1 MGELYF
7 KTDAGKQE
15 IQDRG
20 RKLPASL
27 RSLLLMVDGQ
37 RDQTQ
42 LRDLMAGL
50 RAPDDALEQ
59 LLVMGLVKRSDPV
72 PPPAPPAAAAAAP
85 VASVAPT
92 PTPTPTPKTATL
104 AELAAAAG
112 PLPGEVQLPA
122 DFGRYRRLYEIVTD
136 TVRRHLGLK
145 GYFLQLKVEK
155 CADVDA
161 LLALLPE
168 IATALTKA
176 KDHTFATDWLTRTR
190 AEIQA

>member
-1 MGELYF
+1 MGELYY

-50 RAPDDALEQ
+50 RVPDDALEQ
-59 LLVMGLVKRSDPV
+59 LLVMGLVKRDGPAA
-72 PPPAPPAAAAAAP
+72 PAPPVALPSAAP
-85 VASVAPT
+85 
-92 PTPTPTPKTATL
+92 TL
-104 AELAAAAG
+104 ATLAAAAG

-136 TVRRHLGLK
+136 TVRRHMGLK
-145 GYFLQLKVEK
+145 GYFIQLKVEK

-176 KDHTFATDWLTRTR
+176 KDHTFASEWLARTR
-190 AEIQA
+190 AEVQA

>member
-37 RDQTQ
+37 RDQEQ
-42 LRDLMAGL
+42 LRDLMTGL

-59 LLVMGLVKRSDPV
+59 LLVMGLVKRNESA
-72 PPPAPPAAAAAAP
+72 APPTPAAPIAPTTPSTSAAPTLAAMAAAN
-85 VASVAPT
+85 
-92 PTPTPTPKTATL
+92 
-104 AELAAAAG
+104 G

-136 TVRRHLGLK
+136 TVRRHMGLK

-155 CADVDA
+155 CSDVDA

-176 KDHTFATDWLTRTR
+176 KDHTFASDWLARTR
-190 AEIQA
+190 AEVQA

>member
-1 MGELYF
+1 VEVAELYF
-7 KTDAGKQE
+7 KTDAGRQE

-42 LRDLMAGL
+42 LRDLMTGL
-50 RAPDDALEQ
+50 HAPDDALEQ
-59 LLVMGLVKRSDPV
+59 LLVMGLVKRNEPAAAT
-72 PPPAPPAAAAAAP
+72 PPPAPALAVAA
-85 VASVAPT
+85 T
-92 PTPTPTPKTATL
+92 
-104 AELAAAAG
+104 G
-112 PLPGEVQLPA
+112 PLPGEVKLPA
-122 DFGRYRRLYEIVTD
+122 DFGRYRSLYEIVTD

-168 IATALTKA
+168 VATALTKA
-176 KDHTFATDWLTRTR
+176 KDHTFASEWLARTR
-190 AEIQA
+190 AEVEAKA

>member
-42 LRDLMAGL
+42 LRDLMTGL
-50 RAPDDALEQ
+50 HAPDDALEQ
-59 LLVMGLVKRSDPV
+59 LLVMGLVKRSE
-72 PPPAPPAAAAAAP
+72 PAAPAVPAAP
-85 VASVAPT
+85 A
-92 PTPTPTPKTATL
+92 L
-104 AELAAAAG
+104 AVVETG
-112 PLPGEVQLPA
+112 PLPGEVKLPA
-122 DFGRYRRLYEIVTD
+122 DFGRYRSLYEIVTD
-136 TVRRHLGLK
+136 TVRRHIGLK
-145 GYFLQLKVEK
+145 GYFLQLKIEK

-176 KDHTFATDWLTRTR
+176 KDHTFASEWLARTR

>member
-1 MGELYF
+1 MGELYY

-37 RDQTQ
+37 RDQAQ

-50 RAPDDALEQ
+50 RVPEDALEQ
-59 LLVMGLVKRSDPV
+59 LLVMGLVKRDQ
-72 PPPAPPAAAAAAP
+72 PAGQASSAAQ
-85 VASVAPT
+85 S
-92 PTPTPTPKTATL
+92 
-104 AELAAAAG
+104 LAATVTA

-136 TVRRHLGLK
+136 TVRRHMGLK
-145 GYFLQLKVEK
+145 GYFIQLKIEK

-176 KDHTFATDWLTRTR
+176 KDHTFASEWLARTR
-190 AEIQA
+190 AEVQA

>member
-1 MGELYF
+1 MNVAEHYC

-42 LRDLMAGL
+42 LRELMTGL
-50 RAPDDALEQ
+50 HAPDDALEQ
-59 LLVMGLVKRSDPV
+59 LLAMGLVKRDDPTTTAAAGVSV
-72 PPPAPPAAAAAAP
+72 PPPAPAVPGSAVPAPAA
-85 VASVAPT
+85 
-92 PTPTPTPKTATL
+92 
-104 AELAAAAG
+104 
-112 PLPGEVQLPA
+112 PLPGEVKLPA
-122 DFGRYRRLYEIVTD
+122 DFGRYRSLYEIVTD
-136 TVRRHLGLK
+136 TIRRHLGLK
-145 GYFLQLKVEK
+145 GYFMQLRVEK
-155 CADVDA
+155 CADVDE

-176 KDHTFATDWLTRTR
+176 KDHTFASEWLARTR
-190 AEIQA
+190 AEIKA

>member
-15 IQDRG
+15 MQDRG

-37 RDQTQ
+37 RDQVQ
-42 LRDLMAGL
+42 LRDLMTGL
-50 RAPDDALEQ
+50 HAPDDALEQ
-59 LLVMGLVKRSDPV
+59 LLVMGLVKRSEPV
-72 PPPAPPAAAAAAP
+72 APAAPAVPTLVAAA
-85 VASVAPT
+85 T
-92 PTPTPTPKTATL
+92 
-104 AELAAAAG
+104 G

-145 GYFLQLKVEK
+145 GYFIQLKVEK
-155 CADVDA
+155 CADADA

-176 KDHTFATDWLTRTR
+176 KDHTFASEWLTRTR
-190 AEIQA
+190 AEVQA

>member
-1 MGELYF
+1 MAELYF
-7 KTDAGKQE
+7 KTDAGRQE
-15 IQDRG
+15 ILDRG

-50 RAPDDALEQ
+50 HAPDDALEQ
-59 LLVMGLVKRSDPV
+59 LLVMGLVKRNEPAV
-72 PPPAPPAAAAAAP
+72 PTAPALAVAAAA
-85 VASVAPT
+85 
-92 PTPTPTPKTATL
+92 
-104 AELAAAAG
+104 

-122 DFGRYRRLYEIVTD
+122 DFGRYRRLYEIVSD
-136 TVRRHLGLK
+136 TVRRHMGLK
-145 GYFLQLKVEK
+145 GYFIQLKVEK

-176 KDHTFATDWLTRTR
+176 KDHTFASDWLARTR
-190 AEIQA
+190 AEVQA

>member
-1 MGELYF
+1 MKVGELYF

-37 RDQTQ
+37 RDQAQ

-50 RAPDDALEQ
+50 HAPDDALEQ
-59 LLVMGLVKRSDPV
+59 LLVMGLVKRNE
-72 PPPAPPAAAAAAP
+72 PAAPTMPAAP
-85 VASVAPT
+85 
-92 PTPTPTPKTATL
+92 TL
-104 AELAAAAG
+104 AVAATG
-112 PLPGEVQLPA
+112 PLPGEVKLPA
-122 DFGRYRRLYEIVTD
+122 DFGRYRSLYEIVTD

-145 GYFLQLKVEK
+145 GYFLQLKIEK

-168 IATALTKA
+168 VATALTKA
-176 KDHTFATDWLTRTR
+176 KDHTFASEWLARTR
-190 AEIQA
+190 AEIKA

>member
-1 MGELYF
+1 VEVAELYF
-7 KTDAGKQE
+7 KTDAGRQE

-42 LRDLMAGL
+42 LRDLMTGL
-50 RAPDDALEQ
+50 HAPDDALEQ
-59 LLVMGLVKRSDPV
+59 LLVMGLVKRNE
-72 PPPAPPAAAAAAP
+72 PAAATPPAAPALAVAA
-85 VASVAPT
+85 T
-92 PTPTPTPKTATL
+92 
-104 AELAAAAG
+104 G
-112 PLPGEVQLPA
+112 PLPGEVKLPA
-122 DFGRYRRLYEIVTD
+122 DFGRYRSLYEIVTD

-168 IATALTKA
+168 VATALTKA
-176 KDHTFATDWLTRTR
+176 KDHTFASEWLARTR
-190 AEIQA
+190 AEVEAKA

>member
-1 MGELYF
+1 MGRPRATPVWGVKVGELYY

-37 RDQTQ
+37 RDQAQ
-42 LRDLMAGL
+42 LRELMTGL
-50 RAPDDALEQ
+50 RVPDDALEQ
-59 LLVMGLVKRSDPV
+59 LLVMGLVKRSEPA
-72 PPPAPPAAAAAAP
+72 APPTAQASPAAP
-85 VASVAPT
+85 
-92 PTPTPTPKTATL
+92 TL
-104 AELAAAAG
+104 AALAAAAG

-136 TVRRHLGLK
+136 TVRRHMGLK
-145 GYFLQLKVEK
+145 GYFLQLKIEK

-176 KDHTFATDWLTRTR
+176 KDHTFASEWLARTR
-190 AEIQA
+190 AEVQA

>member
-1 MGELYF
+1 MPVRGVEVGELYY

-37 RDQTQ
+37 RDQAQ
-42 LRDLMAGL
+42 LRELMTGL
-50 RAPDDALEQ
+50 RVPDDALEQ
-59 LLVMGLVKRSDPV
+59 LLVMGLVKRDG
-72 PPPAPPAAAAAAP
+72 PAAPAAVP
-85 VASVAPT
+85 VASVAP
-92 PTPTPTPKTATL
+92 PSTAPTL
-104 AELAAAAG
+104 AALAAG

-136 TVRRHLGLK
+136 TVRRHIGLK
-145 GYFLQLKVEK
+145 GYFIQLKIEK

-161 LLALLPE
+161 LIALLPE

-176 KDHTFATDWLTRTR
+176 KDHTFASEWLARTR
-190 AEIQA
+190 AEVQA

>member
-37 RDQTQ
+37 RDQSQ

-50 RAPDDALEQ
+50 HAPDDALEQ
-59 LLVMGLVKRSDPV
+59 LLVMGLVKRNEPE
-72 PPPAPPAAAAAAP
+72 APPTVP
-85 VASVAPT
+85 
-92 PTPTPTPKTATL
+92 ATL
-104 AELAAAAG
+104 TLAVAAAG
-112 PLPGEVQLPA
+112 PLPGEVKLPA

-136 TVRRHLGLK
+136 TVRRHMGLK
-145 GYFLQLKVEK
+145 GYFIQLKVEK

-176 KDHTFATDWLTRTR
+176 KDHTFASDWLARTR
-190 AEIQA
+190 AEVQA

>member
-1 MGELYF
+1 MAELYF

-50 RAPDDALEQ
+50 HAPDDALEQ
-59 LLVMGLVKRSDPV
+59 LLVMGLVKRNE
-72 PPPAPPAAAAAAP
+72 PAAPAVPAAP
-85 VASVAPT
+85 ASAVAAS
-92 PTPTPTPKTATL
+92 
-104 AELAAAAG
+104 G
-112 PLPGEVQLPA
+112 PLPGEVKLPA
-122 DFGRYRRLYEIVTD
+122 DFGRYRSLYEIVTD
-136 TVRRHLGLK
+136 TVRRHIGLK
-145 GYFLQLKVEK
+145 GYFLQLKIEK

-176 KDHTFATDWLTRTR
+176 KDHTFASEWLARTR

>member
-1 MGELYF
+1 VEVGELYY

-37 RDQTQ
+37 RDQAQ

-50 RAPDDALEQ
+50 RVPDDALEQ
-59 LLVMGLVKRSDPV
+59 LLVMGLVKRDGPAAPAAV
-72 PPPAPPAAAAAAP
+72 PAP
-85 VASVAPT
+85 SVAP
-92 PTPTPTPKTATL
+92 PSTAPTL
-104 AELAAAAG
+104 AVLAAATG

-136 TVRRHLGLK
+136 TVRRHIGLK
-145 GYFLQLKVEK
+145 GYFIQLKIEK

-161 LLALLPE
+161 LIALLPE

-176 KDHTFATDWLTRTR
+176 KDHTFASEWLARTR

>member
-1 MGELYF
+1 MGELYY

-37 RDQTQ
+37 RDQAQ

-50 RAPDDALEQ
+50 RVPDDALEQ
-59 LLVMGLVKRSDPV
+59 LLVMGLVKRDGPAAPSAT
-72 PPPAPPAAAAAAP
+72 PAPPVALPSAAP
-85 VASVAPT
+85 
-92 PTPTPTPKTATL
+92 TL
-104 AELAAAAG
+104 ATLAAAAG

-136 TVRRHLGLK
+136 TVRRHMGLK
-145 GYFLQLKVEK
+145 GYFIQLKVEK

-176 KDHTFATDWLTRTR
+176 KDHTFASEWLARTR
-190 AEIQA
+190 AEVQA

>member
-37 RDQTQ
+37 RDQAQ

-50 RAPDDALEQ
+50 HAPDDALEQ
-59 LLVMGLVKRSDPV
+59 LLVMGLVKRNEPV
-72 PPPAPPAAAAAAP
+72 VPT
-85 VASVAPT
+85 APT
-92 PTPTPTPKTATL
+92 LAVAAT
-104 AELAAAAG
+104 G

-145 GYFLQLKVEK
+145 GYFIQLKVEK

-168 IATALTKA
+168 VATALTKA
-176 KDHTFATDWLTRTR
+176 KDHTFASEWLARTR
-190 AEIQA
+190 AEVQA

>member
-1 MGELYF
+1 MAELYI
-7 KTDAGKQE
+7 KTDAGRQE
-15 IQDRG
+15 ILDRG

-50 RAPDDALEQ
+50 HAPDDALEQ
-59 LLVMGLVKRSDPV
+59 LLVMGLVKRNEPAV
-72 PPPAPPAAAAAAP
+72 PTAPTLAVAAAA
-85 VASVAPT
+85 
-92 PTPTPTPKTATL
+92 
-104 AELAAAAG
+104 

-122 DFGRYRRLYEIVTD
+122 DFGRYRRLYEIVSD
-136 TVRRHLGLK
+136 TVRRHMGLK
-145 GYFLQLKVEK
+145 GYFIQLKVEK

-176 KDHTFATDWLTRTR
+176 KDHTFASDWLARTR
-190 AEIQA
+190 AEVQA